1 MRLGLM
7 KKNRKFSHPSTK
19 KNSQKSTKTK
29 HENLHRRKKVQMTL
43 QEVCRSTSFE
53 IHKRD
58 LQGWVWETLQ
68 AAGIQKK
75 RKCEITIRIVDLEE
89 SQFLN
94 FHYRKRAKPT
104 NVLSFPS
111 DLPKEV
117 MKKITTR
124 PLGDL
129 VICLPVML
137 QEADEQAKTPLEHF
151 AHLVVHG
158 VLHLLG
164 YDHEISHEI
173 SDEDAIVMEGLEI
186 KIMQS
191 LGFSDPYESR

>member
-1 MRLGLM
+1 M
-7 KKNRKFSHPSTK
+7 KKNRKLGLSRRSK
-19 KNSQKSTKTK
+19 KEDIQKSAKGSC
-29 HENLHRRKKVQMTL
+29 ENQDRKKKLQMTL
-43 QEVCRSTSFE
+43 QEVCRSTSFN
-53 IHKRD
+53 IRKRD
-58 LQGWVWETLQ
+58 LQIWVWQTLK

-75 RKCEITIRIVDLEE
+75 RKCEITIRIVDLKE

-94 FHYRKRAKPT
+94 FHYRHHAKPT

-117 MKKITTR
+117 MEIIPNK

-129 VICLPVML
+129 VICLSVML
-137 QEADEQAKTPLEHF
+137 QEADEQAKTPQEHF

-164 YDHEISHEI
+164 YDHEIS
-173 SDEDAIVMEGLEI
+173 DEDAIIMERLEI
-186 KIMQS
+186 EIMQS
-191 LGFSDPYESR
+191 LGFSDPYEANC